1 MIRSRP
7 HWPRETPSFYPAYE
21 QLSYSSP
28 EHSEPMPT
36 ADPDEH
42 RDASEPP
49 PARDSTAETSSGN
62 SRPLTGEEQS
72 GLIED
77 ARRFMES
84 HEKSFRLLVR
94 EGVSREGG
102 SPKNTTNE
110 DQ

>member
-1 MIRSRP
+1 
-7 HWPRETPSFYPAYE
+7 
-21 QLSYSSP
+21 
-28 EHSEPMPT
+28 MPT

-42 RDASEPP
+42 REASGPP
-49 PARDSTAETSSGN
+49 RAGDSTAETSCGN

-84 HEKSFRLLVR
+84 HEKSFRLLAR
-94 EGVSREGG
+94 EGVSRKGG
-102 SPKNTTNE
+102 SPKNTTSE